1 MIAATATLAFGTEAH
16 AEESDG
22 MTQEFVKNYSG
33 LCMKHVNDLEAL
45 RTQLLASQL
54 PKFAPEQARQ
64 FLHGREGD
72 AWPVPY
78 QGKMGNIVLALP
90 AGFCSVYMRRANA
103 ADIEHAFI
111 GLVGKVPAP
120 LVAEKREDRWADTAA
135 NGRTHTI
142 SYSWSVP
149 QASRKMTFTL
159 TTASAENAALQVLAT
174 SAMTRD

>member
-1 MIAATATLAFGTEAH
+1 
-16 AEESDG
+16 
-22 MTQEFVKNYSG
+22 
-33 LCMKHVNDLEAL
+33 
-45 RTQLLASQL
+45 
-54 PKFAPEQARQ
+54 
-64 FLHGREGD
+64 
-72 AWPVPY
+72 
-78 QGKMGNIVLALP
+78 
-90 AGFCSVYMRRANA
+90 MRRANA